1 MKTKVVLLLFIATLF
16 GCCCLSAQQQG
27 LFYYYKG
34 NPIPLNVN
42 SQHFLVYADAEKT
55 TIEELEKE
63 FRITELIETG
73 QNGFFE
79 MQINVPNGNYDSV
92 VNVLKAKATV
102 PPRCATTAEG

>member
-1 MKTKVVLLLFIATLF
+1 MNTKHRYYFVILF
-16 GCCCLSAQQQG
+16 CLCVISVPAQN
-27 LFYYYKG
+27 LYYYHKG
-34 NPIPLNVN
+34 DRISLSVN
-42 SQHFLVYADAEKT
+42 SQYFLVYADAEKT

-102 PPRCATTAEG
+102 PLRCATTAEG